1 MTKIIK
7 VLIADDHALF
17 RTGIIRMLSNYPD
30 ISVIDE
36 AENGE
41 ILIKKYFENNPDV
54 ILVDISMPV
63 LSGIEAVKKIMSK
76 DKAAKVLFLSMYDSP
91 DYIYSCLISGGM
103 GLINK
108 NILEGEL
115 VYAIRSVSSGNKYFG
130 KNFDEEKLNALVSR
144 YESVYITEPDMPI
157 SNFTK
162 RETEILRLIG
172 KGYSSAAIAE
182 KLLISIRTV
191 ETHRMHLMHKLS
203 FKSSSELIN
212 FAIQYLLKE
221 DV

>member
-54 ILVDISMPV
+54 ILVDISMPI